1 MKADKKNWSSFW
13 MDDAFD
19 IEFKSKET
27 NTIDYTKLA
36 ATQRAIAN
44 FVNIVT
50 GKQIPVKFQGNSSYT
65 DGETVTIGTKLDGVN
80 FDPAVGLALHEG
92 SHIAFTDFD
101 MLKSNTY
108 RLKDS
113 KLAAIAI
120 LHDSANADLLEN
132 DYMVIK
138 DLLNWIEDRRIDLLI
153 YKTAPGYRV
162 YYEAMYDKYF
172 NDKVIDDALQK
183 RIKNQET
190 VDDYL
195 FHVINFTNPNRDLA
209 TLSKLTDIWN
219 LINLKDIQ
227 RLKSTSDSALLAIQV
242 YKVIKTAVG
251 EAKSQTEEQTEPPT
265 NKIPGSGNESGD
277 ESGDGMESAE
287 GESVS
292 SNDDNGSDLN
302 GDADADDDIDD
313 VNDNDS
319 QSNKLDAKAQRQLER
334 LEKIIKQQ
342 KDFINGDTKKT
353 GRMTKTDSAIVNAIR
368 ESGTEARTVKIENKY
383 GAIVESTTFV
393 IKKLTSSIICSLPNL
408 FQNGAANDINGTIN
422 REGSFYRRIEQRHD
436 AVMRGIQ
443 LGKQLG
449 NKLQLR
455 NSDRSLKT
463 TRLQTGK
470 IDRRLVAQLG
480 FNNDNVFHR
489 IVTDRYKNYFIHISI
504 DASGSMD
511 SNNKFAQSLTSA
523 VAIAQAASMTTGIRV
538 QISIRG
544 TSDSISG
551 TRHDQCVTVYAYDSA
566 HDKMSKIK
574 NYFKYLDTY
583 GCTPEG
589 VSFKSI
595 QSDIQKDAKGDE
607 IIFINYSDGMPS
619 EVSGINY
626 NSIDYTRKVI
636 NEFKAMGIGIISY
649 FVESYAGYD
658 SVLDKFKYMYGQ
670 DSQFINP
677 ENMTEISKT
686 INSKFLEVAIN

>member
-1 MKADKKNWSSFW
+1 MKVDKKNWSSFW

-27 NTIDYTKLA
+27 NTVDYTKLA

-50 GKQIPVKFQGNSSYT
+50 GKQIPVKFQGNASYT
-65 DGETVTIGTKLDGVN
+65 DGQTVTIGTKLDGVN

-120 LHDSANADLLEN
+120 MHDSANVDLLEN

-251 EAKSQTEEQTEPPT
+251 EAKSQTEEQTEAPA
-265 NKIPGSGNESGD
+265 NKIPGSGSESGD

-292 SNDDNGSDLN
+292 SNDDTGSDLN
-302 GDADADDDIDD
+302 GDAEEP
-313 VNDNDS
+313 S
-319 QSNKLDAKAQRQLER
+319 SNIAEAVGYLT
-334 LEKIIKQQ
+334 IIIP
-342 KDFINGDTKKT
+342 DPPF
-353 GRMTKTDSAIVNAIR
+353 
-368 ESGTEARTVKIENKY
+368 
-383 GAIVESTTFV
+383 
-393 IKKLTSSIICSLPNL
+393 P
-408 FQNGAANDINGTIN
+408 
-422 REGSFYRRIEQRHD
+422 
-436 AVMRGIQ
+436 
-443 LGKQLG
+443 
-449 NKLQLR
+449 
-455 NSDRSLKT
+455 
-463 TRLQTGK
+463 
-470 IDRRLVAQLG
+470 
-480 FNNDNVFHR
+480 
-489 IVTDRYKNYFIHISI
+489 
-504 DASGSMD
+504 
-511 SNNKFAQSLTSA
+511 
-523 VAIAQAASMTTGIRV
+523 
-538 QISIRG
+538 
-544 TSDSISG
+544 
-551 TRHDQCVTVYAYDSA
+551 
-566 HDKMSKIK
+566 
-574 NYFKYLDTY
+574 
-583 GCTPEG
+583 P
-589 VSFKSI
+589 
-595 QSDIQKDAKGDE
+595 
-607 IIFINYSDGMPS
+607 
-619 EVSGINY
+619 
-626 NSIDYTRKVI
+626 
-636 NEFKAMGIGIISY
+636 
-649 FVESYAGYD
+649 
-658 SVLDKFKYMYGQ
+658 
-670 DSQFINP
+670 
-677 ENMTEISKT
+677 
-686 INSKFLEVAIN
+686 